1 MTALEDGAAGAYV
14 GSTADAQSLHVADA
28 IAAAIAALEAQ
39 RGALGDEAA
48 DLAIASLRQ
57 RLTAPD
63 DAAPDPAD
71 SRLKQATLLFADTVG
86 STALIRHL
94 DPEDASTLM
103 DGMLRRMS
111 EVVAMRQGRVL
122 QYTGDG
128 LLAAFGADTSHEDDP
143 ENAVLAGLD
152 IVQTAREVAQELRQ
166 QHGIEGFDV
175 RVGIHTGPVLLGG
188 GVDGENS
195 VRGNSVN
202 IAARMEQTA
211 PAGAVRISRDTQR
224 HVRGLFDA
232 AEQPPL
238 AVKGLVQPLVTYLVQ
253 RALPRRFGLAHRG
266 VSGVE
271 TRLIDRIDEMARL
284 QAAYRALCGEA
295 TVSGNGGQHHGAALI
310 AITVV
315 AEAGL
320 GKTRLLAEF
329 ADWAAAQPRG
339 MRALRARASE
349 RRAGQPYG
357 VLRDLLTSPLPL
369 LDSDPAPSA
378 RATWLAAMTPLLG
391 SSTDAAVLGHLIG
404 LDFSAHEGVR
414 GIVGEGRQIR
424 DRGYHYAAQALR
436 RMAADGPPVLLFFDD
451 LHWAD
456 DGSLD
461 FIQHLQSTHADLPVL
476 LAGLT
481 RPTLYERRPNWDS
494 LQGPRSRID
503 LPQLA
508 PHDSV
513 ALARELLQRVADV
526 PDALRELITSGA
538 EGNPY
543 YMEELVNMLIDRGAI
558 EASESWQVRPDKLQ
572 ALTVPGTLTGVLQ
585 ARLDALSPALRRT
598 LQQAAVIGPVFWDD
612 ALAALDG
619 TATSAGVQLQKQE
632 PSAEL
637 HRQEPSNAPHRR
649 DAALAALMAREL
661 IFAHEPSSLAGLREY
676 RFKHHTLHQV
686 CYDSVLKQP
695 KRAAHQAIADWL
707 AAQPGATR
715 LDQIAEHYER
725 GGDAAQAVTY
735 WQRAAEAAAGGYANA
750 AALAHADRALALI
763 GGNLDGEAE
772 PHALAQRFALT
783 LLCVKVL
790 RTQSDRARLAPRLA
804 ELEALAEQ
812 LNDDGLRSEA
822 AERRARFLDDGGEMA
837 AAVPIAMQ
845 ALAWAPSSM
854 PVRAAR
860 AHALLA
866 ASLSKLDRSEEALRH
881 ASAGL
886 SLAREAGDSAV
897 EAIILNWMGM
907 DAVDRGD
914 PGAAIPLF
922 ERALACH
929 RSTADRS
936 NEAGTL
942 CNLAYAGLTLGDY
955 EPAYAQFLDAAK
967 LCRQTGQRQ
976 SEGII
981 QINLALVLLCQ
992 SEAEA
997 ALACARASLHL
1008 LGLAGDRWAQ
1018 AAALRVVGHAQLA
1031 LGQHELAVAD
1041 FTASRNLFDE
1051 LGLGHLAIE
1060 AMAGLAKESLSR
1072 HCVDEA
1078 RVQVDLILERQ
1089 AAGAGLAGTDEPLRI
1104 GLVCCEV
1111 LIAAKDPRAESVL
1124 ELTHAELQR
1133 RAAKISDPLRRL
1145 GFLEQ
1150 VPYHRELVRLWAQR
1164 PA

>member
-1 MTALEDGAAGAYV
+1 MTTPDGDASRSHTGD
-14 GSTADAQSLHVADA
+14 TADGQRAQV
-28 IAAAIAALEAQ
+28 AAAIEALEAQ
-39 RGALGDEAA
+39 RGALGDAAA

-57 RLTAPD
+57 RLTALD
-63 DAAPDPAD
+63 DAAPDPSD
-71 SRLKQATLLFADTVG
+71 PRLKQATLLFADTVG
-86 STALIRHL
+86 STALIRQL

-103 DGMLRRMS
+103 DNVLRRIGGI
-111 EVVAMRQGRVL
+111 VTARHGRVL

-128 LLAAFGADTSHEDDP
+128 LLAAFGAGTSHEDDP

-152 IVQTAREVAQELRQ
+152 IVQAARQVAQELRQ

-175 RVGIHTGPVLLGG
+175 RVGIHTGAVLLGG

-211 PAGAVRISRDTQR
+211 PPGGVRISRDTQR

-238 AVKGLVQPLVTYLVQ
+238 AVKGMAQPLVTYLVQ

-271 TRLIDRIDEMARL
+271 TRLIDRIEEMARL

-295 TVSGNGGQHHGAALI
+295 TVSGIGGQHNSAALI

-315 AEAGL
+315 ADAGL

-329 ADWAAAQPRG
+329 ADWATGQPRG

-378 RATWLAAMTPLLG
+378 RATWLDAMTPLLG
-391 SSTDAAVLGHLIG
+391 SSTDAALLGHLIG

-436 RMAADGPPVLLFFDD
+436 RMATAGPPVLLFFDD

-461 FIQHLQSTHADLPVL
+461 FIQHLQSTHADLPLL

-508 PHDSV
+508 PHDSD

-526 PDALRELITSGA
+526 PDALRELITNGA

-585 ARLDALSPALRRT
+585 ARVDALSPALRRT

-612 ALAALDG
+612 ALEALDG
-619 TATSAGVQLQKQE
+619 TAAVGIT
-632 PSAEL
+632 
-637 HRQEPSNAPHRR
+637 PHRR
-649 DAALAALMAREL
+649 DAALAALTAREL
-661 IFAHEPSSLAGLREY
+661 IFAYEPSSLAGLREY

-695 KRAAHQAIADWL
+695 RRAAHKSIAEWL

-725 GGDAAQAVTY
+725 GGDAAQAVIY

-750 AALAHADRALALI
+750 AALAYADRALALI
-763 GGNLDGEAE
+763 GDNTE

-790 RTQSDRARLAPRLA
+790 RTQSDRTRLAPQLA
-804 ELEALAEQ
+804 ALEALADR
-812 LNDDGLRSEA
+812 LDDDGLRSEA

-837 AAVPIAMQ
+837 SAVPIATQ
-845 ALAWAPSSM
+845 ALAWAPGHM
-854 PVRAAR
+854 PERAAR

-866 ASLSKLDRSEEALRH
+866 ASLSKLGRVDEARQQAL
-881 ASAGL
+881 AGL
-886 SLAREAGDSAV
+886 AKAHAAGDAAV
-897 EAIILNWMGM
+897 EAMILNGMGM
-907 DAVDRGD
+907 DADHHGD
-914 PGAAIPLF
+914 PSSAIPLF
-922 ERALACH
+922 ERALALH
-929 RSTADRS
+929 RQTANRS
-936 NEAGTL
+936 NEAATL
-942 CNLAYAGLTLGDY
+942 SNLAYAGFLLGEY
-955 EPAYAQFLDAAK
+955 EPAYAQFLEAAK
-967 LCRQTGQRQ
+967 LCRETGQRQ
-976 SEGII
+976 AEGIVR
-981 QINLALVLLCQ
+981 INLALVLLCQ
-992 SEAEA
+992 AEPAAARTCALA
-997 ALACARASLHL
+997 ALHL
-1008 LGLAGDRWAQ
+1008 VQLAGDRWAQ
-1018 AAALRVVGHAQLA
+1018 AVALRVAAHAELA
-1031 LGQHELAVAD
+1031 LAQHEAAVHQ
-1041 FTASRNLFDE
+1041 FTASRDLFDE
-1051 LGLGHLAIE
+1051 LGLGHLATE
-1060 AMAGLAKESLSR
+1060 AIAGLALEASTRGDLSGALT
-1072 HCVDEA
+1072 HVE
-1078 RVQVDLILERQ
+1078 LILSRQ

-1104 GLVCCEV
+1104 GLICCQV
-1111 LIAAKDPRAESVL
+1111 LAAATDPRAGDVL
-1124 ELTHAELQR
+1124 AGTHTELQSRADKITDPQR
-1133 RAAKISDPLRRL
+1133 RR
-1145 GFLEQ
+1145 GFLER
-1150 VPYHRELVRLWAQR
+1150 VPYHRELVALWQAR
-1164 PA
+1164 PPR

>member
-1 MTALEDGAAGAYV
+1 MSTPEDDASGSRIVKAEEGQGAPGGQHAEF
-14 GSTADAQSLHVADA
+14 AQV
-28 IAAAIAALEAQ
+28 AAAIAALEAQ
-39 RGALGDEAA
+39 RGALGDAAA
-48 DLAIASLRQ
+48 DLAIASLRG
-57 RLTAPD
+57 RL
-63 DAAPDPAD
+63 AAHDGAADEPSDP
-71 SRLKQATLLFADTVG
+71 RLKQATLLFVDTVG
-86 STALIRHL
+86 STALIRQL
-94 DPEDASTLM
+94 DPEDASALM
-103 DGMLRRMS
+103 DDVLRRIAGI
-111 EVVAMRQGRVL
+111 VTARHGRVL

-128 LLAAFGADTSHEDDP
+128 LLAAFGAGTSHEDDP

-152 IVQTAREVAQELRQ
+152 IVQTARQVAQELRQ

-195 VRGNSVN
+195 VRGSSVN

-211 PAGAVRISRDTQR
+211 PPGGVRISRETQR

-232 AEQPPL
+232 TEQPPL
-238 AVKGLVQPLVTYLVQ
+238 AVKGMAQPLVTYLVQ

-271 TRLIDRIDEMARL
+271 TRLINRVEEMARL

-295 TVSGNGGQHHGAALI
+295 TVSGIGGQHNSAALI

-329 ADWAAAQPRG
+329 AEWAAAQPRG

-378 RATWLAAMTPLLG
+378 RATWLDAMTPLLG

-436 RMAADGPPVLLFFDD
+436 RMAAAGPPVLLFFDD

-494 LQGPRSRID
+494 LQALRSRID

-508 PHDSV
+508 PHDSD

-619 TATSAGVQLQKQE
+619 TAAVGIT
-632 PSAEL
+632 
-637 HRQEPSNAPHRR
+637 PHRR
-649 DAALAALMAREL
+649 DEAIAALSAREL

-695 KRAAHQAIADWL
+695 KRAAHHAIADWL

-725 GGDAAQAVTY
+725 GGDAAQAVTW

-763 GGNLDGEAE
+763 GDDLLGEAK
-772 PHALAQRFALT
+772 PHVLAQRFALT

-790 RTQSDRARLAPRLA
+790 RTQSDRIRLAPRLA

-845 ALAWAPSSM
+845 ALAWAPEHM
-854 PVRAAR
+854 PERAAR

-866 ASLSKLDRSEEALRH
+866 ASLSKLGRVDEAQQH
-881 ASAGL
+881 ALAGL
-886 SLAREAGDSAV
+886 AKAHAAGDAAV
-897 EAIILNWMGM
+897 EAMILNGMGM
-907 DAVDRGD
+907 DADHRGD
-914 PGAAIPLF
+914 PSSAIPLF
-922 ERALACH
+922 ERALALH
-929 RSTADRS
+929 RQTANRS
-936 NEAGTL
+936 NEAATL
-942 CNLAYAGLTLGDY
+942 SNLAYAGFLLGEY
-955 EPAYAQFLDAAK
+955 EPAYAQFLEAAK
-967 LCRQTGQRQ
+967 LCRETGQRQ
-976 SEGII
+976 AEGIVR
-981 QINLALVLLCQ
+981 INLALVLLCQ
-992 SEAEA
+992 AEPAAARTCALA
-997 ALACARASLHL
+997 ALHL
-1008 LGLAGDRWAQ
+1008 VQLAGDRWAQ
-1018 AAALRVVGHAQLA
+1018 AVALRVAAHAELA
-1031 LGQHELAVAD
+1031 LAQHEAAIHQ
-1041 FTASRNLFDE
+1041 FTASRDLFDE
-1051 LGLGHLAIE
+1051 LGLGHLATE
-1060 AMAGLAKESLSR
+1060 AIAGLALEASTRGDLSGALT
-1072 HCVDEA
+1072 HVE
-1078 RVQVDLILERQ
+1078 LILSRQ

-1104 GLVCCEV
+1104 GLICCQV
-1111 LIAAKDPRAESVL
+1111 LAAANDPRASDVL
-1124 ELTHAELQR
+1124 ASTHAELQSRADKITDAQR
-1133 RAAKISDPLRRL
+1133 RR
-1145 GFLEQ
+1145 GFLER
-1150 VPYHRELVRLWAQR
+1150 VPYHRELVALWQAR
-1164 PA
+1164 TPR